1 MLTPPNSPH
10 PTTPEKGNVVGHMPQ
25 NGRHGP
31 LELLLWHPSLSI
43 ENSAG
48 PDLAS
53 DGISEAISKLH
64 ASNRFDTARIVR
76 NKGWL

>member
-1 MLTPPNSPH
+1 MWSVICPKTAAMVS
-10 PTTPEKGNVVGHMPQ
+10 
-25 NGRHGP
+25 

-48 PDLAS
+48 ADLAS
-53 DGISEAISKLH
+53 DGISEAISKMH
-64 ASNRFDTARIVR
+64 ASNRFETARIVR